1 LTTGHPEREKEHRK
15 SSEAAFATAPGLFTP
30 SAEPAEADPPPPTRR
45 TPFSHSSPLL
55 RMGLS
60 AKAGEPWFNTVKPKN
75 TESPA
80 TVRSGRGP
88 AGVPEPTIIEPLP
101 LNRKAAAKRSPRTL
115 WKAALTLGI
124 LASVVCGSG
133 FLLNHL
139 SKRSRPEPVE
149 TLAQVPGQP
158 GTPQPVQAPEDKT
171 PPLPEKHAKEER
183 QPAVAG
189 QNQGAAETKAEGS
202 LPARREKDQGSRKSV
217 EERFHRHL
225 SGGLTAYHE
234 KNYALARSEL
244 TKARELKPNAPE
256 VLEALAQV
264 EAAVRLQSMGDFQ
277 ARAAEAEALED
288 WAKASDLY
296 AAALALDGTLQFAV
310 QGRERSLQRME
321 MDKRLQFYLQKPEAL
336 WSDESLARAAEV
348 LNRAEGIEPK
358 GPRLNHQL
366 EAFRRLV
373 KEAQIQI
380 RVTLVSDNLTEVSVY
395 RVGRL
400 GRFTAQELL
409 LRPGRYTVVGTREGY
424 KDVRQEVLV
433 KPGEAPLQ
441 VTITCREKV

>member
-1 LTTGHPEREKEHRK
+1 MTTGHPETEKEHRK
-15 SSEAAFATAPGLFTP
+15 SS
-30 SAEPAEADPPPPTRR
+30 
-45 TPFSHSSPLL
+45 
-55 RMGLS
+55 
-60 AKAGEPWFNTVKPKN
+60 EPWFNTVKPKN

-115 WKAALTLGI
+115 WKAALALGI

-133 FLLNHL
+133 ILLNHL
-139 SKRSRPEPVE
+139 SKRSHPEPVE
-149 TLAQVPGQP
+149 TIAQVPGQP

-171 PPLPEKHAKEER
+171 PPLPEKHAKEEP

-217 EERFHRHL
+217 EERFYRHL
-225 SGGLTAYHE
+225 SGGLTAYYE

-244 TKARELKPNAPE
+244 TKAQELKPNAPE

-296 AAALALDGTLQFAV
+296 AAALALDRTLQFAV

-321 MDKRLQFYLQKPEAL
+321 IDKRLQFYLQKPEAL
-336 WSDESLARAAEV
+336 WSDESLARAVEV

-441 VTITCREKV
+441 VTIACREKV

>member
-1 LTTGHPEREKEHRK
+1 
-15 SSEAAFATAPGLFTP
+15 
-30 SAEPAEADPPPPTRR
+30 
-45 TPFSHSSPLL
+45 
-55 RMGLS
+55 
-60 AKAGEPWFNTVKPKN
+60 
-75 TESPA
+75 
-80 TVRSGRGP
+80 
-88 AGVPEPTIIEPLP
+88 

-115 WKAALTLGI
+115 WKAALALGI

-139 SKRSRPEPVE
+139 SKRSHPEPVE
-149 TLAQVPGQP
+149 TIAQVPGQP
-158 GTPQPVQAPEDKT
+158 PQPVQAPEDKT
-171 PPLPEKHAKEER
+171 PPLPEKHAKEEP

-217 EERFHRHL
+217 EERFYRHL

-234 KNYALARSEL
+234 KNFALARSEL
-244 TKARELKPNAPE
+244 TKAQELKPNAPE

-296 AAALALDGTLQFAV
+296 AAALALDRTLQFAV

-321 MDKRLQFYLQKPEAL
+321 IDKRLQFYLQKPEAL
-336 WSDESLARAAEV
+336 WSEESLARAVEV

-441 VTITCREKV
+441 VTIACREKV